1 MGKLKALL
9 LTEGMHG
16 MISQVEGMAKALN
29 TEYTHKVVRL
39 SFPWNL
45 IPPKFTPISQ
55 IVLKEK
61 IYITNNEIPDIVI
74 SCGRKSVIP
83 SIFIK
88 KQNSKIFT
96 IHIQDPKVNF
106 KNFDAIVAPE
116 HDNLKGDNI
125 YTSKGAI
132 HYITELEIS
141 KASQYLADKIKSEKI
156 VSLILGGPNKYY
168 SFNPDQIVN
177 IFNKIKTIF
186 VSNGYK
192 VIMIP
197 SMRTPKEIIDLAI
210 REMGSCGHVVNK
222 VDKQAY
228 LSAYALAD
236 YVIVTC
242 DSTSMISEA
251 ATSGKPIFVA
261 HMEEK
266 KNNYKIIVIPSMRTP
281 KISIELAIKEFSECG
296 YVVNHIDKQ
305 AYLSALA
312 LANNVVVTCDST
324 SMISEAAS
332 SGKPIYVAH
341 MKAKKNNYRFKRFFK
356 LFKEM
361 GITRDLSDKVENWT
375 YNKINEAERIAN
387 TINSKIRN

>member
-29 TEYTHKVVRL
+29 TEYSHRIVRL
-39 SFPWNL
+39 NFPWNL
-45 IPPKFTPISQ
+45 IPPKFTPVSQ
-55 IVLKEK
+55 IVLKDK
-61 IYITNNEIPDIVI
+61 IYITNTEIPDLVI
-74 SCGRKSVIP
+74 SCGRKSIIP
-83 SIFIK
+83 SILLK
-88 KQNSKIFT
+88 RKNPKIFT
-96 IHIQDPKVNF
+96 IHIQDPKVNL

-132 HYITELEIS
+132 HYITEAEIH
-141 KASQYLADKIKSEKI
+141 KAKPYLIKKIDSQKV

-168 SFNPDQIVN
+168 NFDKIELVE
-177 IFNKIKTIF
+177 IFNKIKEIF

-192 VIMIP
+192 VIIIP

-210 REMGSCGHVVNK
+210 REMSSCGHVVNK

-228 LSAYALAD
+228 LSAYALAN

-261 HMEEK
+261 QMIPK
-266 KNNYKIIVIPSMRTP
+266 K
-281 KISIELAIKEFSECG
+281 
-296 YVVNHIDKQ
+296 D
-305 AYLSALA
+305 
-312 LANNVVVTCDST
+312 
-324 SMISEAAS
+324 
-332 SGKPIYVAH
+332 
-341 MKAKKNNYRFKRFFK
+341 NYRFRRFFE
-356 LFKEM
+356 LFKQM
-361 GITRDLSDKVENWT
+361 GITRDLGKKVETWT
-375 YNKINEAERIAN
+375 YNKHNEAQRIALEIKN
-387 TINSKIRN
+387 KIKN